1 MGGPSLGDEAGILA
15 IKPRPLLLQLSL
27 KPSVAKDRAS
37 VKCQKKNNS
46 VLQLWGKKR
55 RISEVDS

>member
-1 MGGPSLGDEAGILA
+1 VGGPSLGDEAGILA
-15 IKPRPLLLQLSL
+15 IKPKPLLLQLSL

-37 VKCQKKNNS
+37 VKCQKNNS